1 MCNSEYLSS
10 IQMSARDALQHKPM
24 YLVLKS
30 ESLRLGRRKY
40 LRAELAK
47 GENQSLDEYK
57 VVQVKK
63 FEEKKFRS
71 ARKESYKFLSPY
83 FVIKK
88 VLRNAPIFRYKLAS
102 LFSFKELSGTFS
114 KAELRIVPLNYIE
127 ACKKL
132 ETQISSVIKRD
143 KNYVYYEIANCDR
156 TFIANVSLI

>member
-24 YLVLKS
+24 YLVLKR

-63 FEEKKFRS
+63 
-71 ARKESYKFLSPY
+71 
-83 FVIKK
+83 
-88 VLRNAPIFRYKLAS
+88 
-102 LFSFKELSGTFS
+102 T
-114 KAELRIVPLNYIE
+114 
-127 ACKKL
+127 
-132 ETQISSVIKRD
+132 
-143 KNYVYYEIANCDR
+143 
-156 TFIANVSLI
+156 